1 MGDDDLLLKYHL
13 APMSLIDAVKSTF
26 GMIASASKIK
36 KLTYYKVLYNKQP
49 IGYTVT
55 FDNNLYSY
63 AINKKFRKKDILI
76 AWWDEIKETLSD
88 NFMSMLY
95 SNNERAKNFLLKM
108 GMKVFDEK
116 DNVITFINS
125 QIKETCPLR

>member
-63 AINKKFRKKDILI
+63 AINKKFRKKDILV
-76 AWWDEIKETLSD
+76 AWWNEIKETLSD

-95 SNNERAKNFLLKM
+95 SNNERAKNFLIKN

-125 QIKETCPLR
+125 QTKETCPLR